1 MDQIPCWLLDG
12 ALALRVSEYAHPND
26 VLKDTELS
34 VADKRAILAA
44 WASDACA
51 VESRPAFRWMPGTPG
66 PVAFDRVRRATR
78 MLDGIDDRQSRTLWA
93 SDKIPKSFMR
103 PQAPS
108 WAFSSVTS
116 G

>member
-1 MDQIPCWLLDG
+1 MGQLPSWLLDG

-26 VLKDTELS
+26 VLKDAELG

-51 VESRPAFRWMPGTPG
+51 VESRPGFRWMPGTPG
-66 PVAFDRVRRATR
+66 PVSFDRVSRAAR
-78 MLDGIDDRQSRTLWA
+78 MLDGIEDRQSPSVWA
-93 SDKIPKSFMR
+93 ADIISKSFLRSEAGAM
-103 PQAPS
+103 A
-108 WAFSSVTS
+108 